1 MTSRQTPKHHL
12 QSSENDEHI
21 KGIIAIE
28 ICEECVTCLLLRRA
42 VAAFGV

>member
-12 QSSENDEHI
+12 QSSENGEHI
-21 KGIIAIE
+21 KGITAIE

-42 VAAFGV
+42 VAAFVL